1 MERRLFLKITLTVVG
16 LLILLLYNIPFPV
29 SKTVEALE
37 INMADVTYSV
47 PRQITIEGKYH
58 LNLLTD
64 DTFSGMVT
72 VSGYDYANGTYPL
85 RDIKLYG
92 PKEPTHI
99 EYNIPDSGS
108 GMPGRTIV
116 YMFGEFYYSAFFRTC
131 MIPVFTHPDNDPYR
145 SSYSTKDATVI
156 VIGAESSYDAKE
168 IAEGFFY

>member
-1 MERRLFLKITLTVVG
+1 MDYKRLTKIVATVFI

-29 SKTVEALE
+29 SKSIEALE
-37 INMADVTYSV
+37 INMADSTHAV

-72 VSGYDYANGTYPL
+72 VSGYDYANGTHPL

-99 EYNIPDSGS
+99 EYNIPDPGS
-108 GMPGRTIV
+108 GMPDRTIV

-156 VIGAESSYDAKE
+156 VIGAESPYDAKE